1 MHRSTNECSNI
12 IPSGRHRFHTIVI
25 HITLRVHNK
34 YNIITQCSITLLL
47 YLMFYKCNMFLYS
60 YVHYQVHMQ
69 DTQLF
74 LSIHWK
80 DRSHMLLLFLWQ
92 RTLQSAF
99 HHDPSGMRLCC
110 HDCCRNVFMLLICRV
125 LSPVPCMVFGV
136 CWYLLFSYLYFVKD
150 YNLFHTEHHF
160 TYCE

>member
-1 MHRSTNECSNI
+1 
-12 IPSGRHRFHTIVI
+12 
-25 HITLRVHNK
+25 
-34 YNIITQCSITLLL
+34 
-47 YLMFYKCNMFLYS
+47 MFLYS

-99 HHDPSGMRLCC
+99 HHDPSGMRLCLTFFLLNILVTTAVGMC
-110 HDCCRNVFMLLICRV
+110 LLICCV

-136 CWYLLFSYLYFVKD
+136 CWYLLFSYLYVVKD

-160 TYCE
+160 TYCEKKLTASFPPFPMLGILLVWIMNIIFISSR